1 MSQLAGKK
9 VVNTRIQ
16 PGLNILKLLF
26 DKTISQPKLI
36 LKGLFSTKIVHMPI
50 QPSLNIYNCCL
61 TEQFVNQNFFKW
73 TFRHKDCAHANT
85 AKFEYLTIAVW
96 QHNSRTRTSE
106 SCQMG
111 FYGTEIVNHQ
121 LKSIGIFES
130 CPMDFLEPDSSS
142 HAKWTFMEQWIMP
155 NGLLWNR
162 DCEPSIKAN
171 WNHWDMP
178 DGLFG
183 IRLIESR

>member
-1 MSQLAGKK
+1 MAQRLCTCPYSQ
-9 VVNTRIQ
+9 VW
-16 PGLNILKLLF
+16 
-26 DKTISQPKLI
+26 IS
-36 LKGLFSTKIVHMPI
+36 
-50 QPSLNIYNCCL
+50 YNCCL

-73 TFRHKDCAHANT
+73 TFWHKDCAHANT

-96 QHNSRTRTSE
+96 QHNLRTRTRE

-142 HAKWTFMEQWIMP
+142 HAKWTFMEQWS
-155 NGLLWNR
+155 
-162 DCEPSIKAN
+162 EPSSKASWEYYELMLERVVCETELSSYAMFVRKHLPFTTSTN
-171 WNHWDMP
+171 FKMKV
-178 DGLFG
+178 
-183 IRLIESR
+183 